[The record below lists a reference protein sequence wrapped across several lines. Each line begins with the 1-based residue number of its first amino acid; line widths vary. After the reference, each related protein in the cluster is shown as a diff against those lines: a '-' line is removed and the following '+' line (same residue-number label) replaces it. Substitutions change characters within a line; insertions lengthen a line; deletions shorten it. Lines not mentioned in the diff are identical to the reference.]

1 MKKIRKKQQRKRKE
15 KEKESKY
22 KKELKRFDLVL
33 KEIFSRAIGKII
45 SIATGEKIEE
55 KLEDIN
61 REVKLLKSLR
71 PDMLFKAGEK
81 IFHIEIQAQQDKTLP
96 KRMLLYSV
104 GIEEK
109 FGKEPV
115 QIVLFVGK
123 GNPPPSYFRSEFKFL
138 KFKVVDMKKIN
149 PDEFLKSD
157 KPEEVVLGV
166 LAGKYREKPEVFKKV
181 IRKISK
187 IVKNKK
193 ELLKYME
200 DISFLGSL
208 FDVEIKI
215 EPMPIQ
221 IDIRKT
227 LFYKWGEREGEKRG
241 IVKGLKEGEK
251 RGLVKG
257 LKQGK
262 KEGLKEGLKEGILG
276 IIQVKF
282 GSSKA
287 KQIKSL
293 LDKINDI
300 NRLEK
305 IKKEVIRAENWD
317 DFFKALK
324 NPNSKNKNSKNE

>member
-1 MKKIRKKQQRKRKE
+1 MKKIIKRRKRRRE
-15 KEKESKY
+15 EY
-22 KKELKRFDLVL
+22 KRRKELKRFDLVL

-55 KLEDIN
+55 KLEDAT
-61 REVKLLKSLR
+61 REIKFLKSLR
-71 PDMLFKAGEK
+71 PDLIFKAGEK

-96 KRMLLYSV
+96 KRMLIYSV
-104 GIEEK
+104 VIEEK

-123 GNPPPSYFRSEFKFL
+123 GNPPPSYFKSEFKFL
-138 KFKVVDMKKIN
+138 KFKVVDWKKIK

-187 IVKNKK
+187 IIKNKK

-208 FDVEIKI
+208 FDVEIKA

-241 IVKGLKEGEK
+241 EKRGIVKGLKEGEK

-257 LKQGK
+257 LK
-262 KEGLKEGLKEGILG
+262 EGLKKAILLD
-276 IIQVKF
+276 VKLKF
-282 GSSKA
+282 GSPKA
-287 KQIKSL
+287 EQIKNL

-305 IKKEVIRAENWD
+305 IKKEVIRAEKWD
-317 DFFKALK
+317 DFLKALK
-324 NPNSKNKNSKNE
+324 NTNSKNKNSKGK

>member
-1 MKKIRKKQQRKRKE
+1 MKKIKKQKQRKKV
-15 KEKESKY
+15 KY
-22 KKELKRFDLVL
+22 RLKKELKRFDLVL
-33 KEIFSRAIGKII
+33 KEIFSRAVGKII
-45 SIATGEKIEE
+45 SIATGEKIKE

-61 REVKLLKSLR
+61 REVKFLKSLR
-71 PDMLFKAGEK
+71 PDMLFKAGDK

-138 KFKVVDMKKIN
+138 KFKVVDWKKID
-149 PDEFLKSD
+149 PDEFLKSE

-166 LAGKYREKPEVFKKV
+166 LAGKYREKPEVFNKV

-193 ELLKYME
+193 QLLKYME
-200 DISFLGSL
+200 DISFLGGL
-208 FDVEIKI
+208 FDVEIKA
-215 EPMPIQ
+215 ERMPIQ

-227 LFYKWGEREGEKRG
+227 LFYKWGEKEGEKRGIAKGLKEGEKRG
-241 IVKGLKEGEK
+241 IVKGLK
-251 RGLVKG
+251 
-257 LKQGK
+257 QGK
-262 KEGLKEGLKEGILG
+262 KEGLKEGFKEGLKEGILG

-287 KQIKSL
+287 KLIKSL

-305 IKKEVIRAENWD
+305 IKKEVIKSENWD

>member
-1 MKKIRKKQQRKRKE
+1 MKKNKREHKRERRGYKQKR
-15 KEKESKY
+15 
-22 KKELKRFDLVL
+22 ELRRFDLVL
-33 KEIFSRAIGKII
+33 KEIFSRAVGKII

-55 KLEDIN
+55 KLEDITQ
-61 REVKLLKSLR
+61 EVKFLKSLR
-71 PDMLFKAGEK
+71 PDMLFKAGDK

-104 GIEEK
+104 VIEEK

-123 GNPPPSYFRSEFKFL
+123 GNPPPSVFRSEFKFL
-138 KFKVVDMKKIN
+138 KFKVVDLKKID
-149 PDEFLKSD
+149 PDEFLRSD
-157 KPEEVVLGV
+157 KPEEVVLGI

-187 IVKNKK
+187 IIKNKK

-200 DISFLGSL
+200 DISFLGGL
-208 FDVEIKI
+208 FDVEIKA

-241 IVKGLKEGEK
+241 EK
-251 RGLVKG
+251 RGERRG
-257 LKQGK
+257 LIK
-262 KEGLKEGLKEGILG
+262 GLKEGLKKAIFLD
-276 IIQVKF
+276 IKLKF

-287 KQIKSL
+287 KQIKKL

-305 IKKEVIRAENWD
+305 IKKEVIRAENWE
-317 DFFKALK
+317 DFVKVFRNHK
-324 NPNSKNKNSKNE
+324 

>member
-1 MKKIRKKQQRKRKE
+1 MKKKREHQGKKREYKH
-15 KEKESKY
+15 

-55 KLEDIN
+55 KLEDVN
-61 REVKLLKSLR
+61 RELKFLKSLR

-81 IFHIEIQAQQDKTLP
+81 IFHIEIQVQQDKTLP

-123 GNPPPSYFRSEFKFL
+123 GNPPPSYFKSEFKFL
-138 KFKVVDMKKIN
+138 KFRVVDWKKID

-187 IVKNKK
+187 IIKNKK

-208 FDVEIKI
+208 FDVEIKA

-241 IVKGLKEGEK
+241 LEKGLKEGEK
-251 RGLVKG
+251 RG
-257 LKQGK
+257 KQ
-262 KEGLKEGLKEGILG
+262 EGLKEAILLDVQ
-276 IIQVKF
+276 IKF
-282 GSSKA
+282 GKSKV
-287 KQIKSL
+287 KEIKT
-293 LDKINDI
+293 I
-300 NRLEK
+300 LEK
-305 IKKEVIRAENWD
+305 VDDVNHLKKIKRKIIEAKTWD
-317 DFFKALK
+317 DFVKVFRNHK
-324 NPNSKNKNSKNE
+324 

>member
-1 MKKIRKKQQRKRKE
+1 MRNKRKH
-15 KEKESKY
+15 KKKRGKY
-22 KKELKRFDLVL
+22 NHKREYKRRKELKRFDLVL
-33 KEIFSRAIGKII
+33 KEIFSRAVGKII

-71 PDMLFKAGEK
+71 PDMLFKAGDK

-138 KFKVVDMKKIN
+138 KFKVVDWKKIV
-149 PDEFLKSD
+149 PDEFIKSD
-157 KPEEVVLGV
+157 KPEEIVLGV

-200 DISFLGSL
+200 DISFLGGL
-208 FDVEIKI
+208 FDVEIKA

-227 LFYKWGEREGEKRG
+227 LFYKWGKQEGLREGEKRG
-241 IVKGLKEGEK
+241 IVKGLEEGEK
-251 RGLVKG
+251 RGLIKGLEKGEKRGLIKG
-257 LKQGK
+257 LKK
-262 KEGLKEGLKEGILG
+262 AILLD
-276 IIQVKF
+276 VKLKF
-282 GSSKA
+282 GSQRA
-287 KQIKSL
+287 EQIRSL

-305 IKKEVIRAENWD
+305 IKKEVIKAENWEY
-317 DFFKALK
+317 FFKVFR
-324 NPNSKNKNSKNE
+324 NHRNHR

>member
-1 MKKIRKKQQRKRKE
+1 MKNKRKHQRE
-15 KEKESKY
+15 KREYKQKREYKR
-22 KKELKRFDLVL
+22 KKELKRFDLIL
-33 KEIFSRAIGKII
+33 KEIFSRAVGKII

-55 KLEDIN
+55 ELEDIN

-81 IFHIEIQAQQDKTLP
+81 IFHIEIQAQQDKALP

-138 KFKVVDMKKIN
+138 KFRVVDWKKID

-187 IVKNKK
+187 IIKNKK

-200 DISFLGSL
+200 DISFLGGL
-208 FDVEIKI
+208 FDVEIKA

-227 LFYKWGEREGEKRG
+227 LFYKWGEKRG
-241 IVKGLKEGEK
+241 LEKGLKEGEK
-251 RGLVKG
+251 RG
-257 LKQGK
+257 KQ
-262 KEGLKEGLKEGILG
+262 EGLKEAILLDVQ
-276 IIQVKF
+276 IKF
-282 GSSKA
+282 GRSK
-287 KQIKSL
+287 IKEIKTL
-293 LDKINDI
+293 
-300 NRLEK
+300 LEK
-305 IKKEVIRAENWD
+305 VGDLNYLKKIKRKIIEAKTWD
-317 DFFKALK
+317 DFVKVFR
-324 NPNSKNKNSKNE
+324 NHNKRA